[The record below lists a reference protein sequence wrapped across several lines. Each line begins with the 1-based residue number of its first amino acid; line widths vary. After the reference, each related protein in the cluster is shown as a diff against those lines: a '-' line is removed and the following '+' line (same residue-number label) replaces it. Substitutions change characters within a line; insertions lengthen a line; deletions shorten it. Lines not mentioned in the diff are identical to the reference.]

1 MDNLHRA
8 IWEYFDDFHQP
19 SAKGSAYP
27 TPWIWPE
34 EAHADAAV
42 YEEQKKMNAQMKPY
56 FVPKWLYRD
65 KPEQP
70 EQKEEFAVDEKELA
84 HILMEFDEIMAI
96 RMKAKKYNI
105 QDARPEVWALVDL
118 AAENGWK
125 MTEPEKCWP
134 RTTYVKVYRVR

>member
-27 TPWIWPE
+27 TPWIWTE

-65 KPEQP
+65 NPEQP

-96 RMKAKKYNI
+96 RMNAKKYNI

-118 AAENGWK
+118 AVENGWK
-125 MTEPEKCWP
+125 MTEPKPYW
-134 RTTYVKVYRVR
+134 YHKQVYRIK